1 MSAVL
6 LSRLEFHRH
15 AFALMPDPKDK
26 DPGIAVTAA
35 GQGSELDILNCN
47 CGDSRN
53 RTCSHLKK
61 LMAVQRVVQSQLGD
75 LTLEQ
80 DFRNSI
86 WYRMAESLSVGAGE
100 SEQTVTSKS
109 IVENGQDI
117 LKVYDAQGSELLAYL
132 SDGSD
137 RLRFEERCLDRPL
150 TRDIPSRAA
159 VLSELALWTLNEN
172 ERKMLDRGL
181 KTRRMAL
188 EEKFWYIVAYHAYRE
203 CGTRKI
209 TLHSA
214 IDPRT
219 GEFILNI
226 FDSKYKLVF
235 QIRVPRPRVKAVIE
249 ALKNFDP
256 EYQGLEIHPV
266 ALISRFKI
274 TQNSNREIE
283 ITPILQLTLQ
293 NGRSHMR
300 EKADLKKYRYG
311 KLYYFPDL
319 EILGEHHQ
327 PKQLPAGLDGFEKR
341 TIKKEDI
348 PGLLTAI
355 GEDLADGLLIPDKSL
370 SALTVFQRPDQ
381 INITP
386 KALERDWYWI
396 SVIYGFGNG
405 GLSLH
410 EILRAR
416 AEGRRFIEVSD
427 GWMDT
432 QAPGYENL
440 EKLLNASDANL
451 SKRTNRV
458 KLSRLDL
465 LRLQATSAQALK
477 VDGSKGMADRLTRLL
492 NFKPARPLPRIKG
505 MASELRGYQLLG
517 VEWITFLYENGLGGL
532 LCDDMGLGK
541 THEVMAFMQFLRR
554 YRNIKKPFLVV
565 CPTTVLSHWDSKI
578 REHAPDLKAAVYHG
592 GMRDFKAALE
602 TGDVLL
608 TSYGI
613 MRRDVAILRKRAFG
627 LAVFDEIQNIKNHLT
642 LAYAAAVQ
650 IRARMKLGLTGTP
663 IENSLIELKAL
674 MDLVIPG
681 YLGNHEEFKTRY
693 VQPIQDDLKSPRRG
707 ELTRLISPFTLRR
720 LKTTVL
726 SELPPKIEDIR
737 TCRLSDDQ
745 IKLYRDAV
753 ASRGQALIKVLRK
766 PGERIPYLHIFALLT
781 LLKQICNHPA
791 TVEGNL
797 RDYDRYQSGKWEL
810 FKELLSE
817 SLDSGQKVVVYSQY
831 LDMIRIIGSFLTMS
845 KVDFA
850 TLTGASRNRGQII
863 DRFNQNPDCR
873 VFVGSLK
880 AGGTGIDLVAAS
892 VVIHYDRWWNAA
904 KEDQATDRVHRIGQ
918 KRGVQVFKLVTEGTL
933 EEKISALITRKKNL
947 MNHIV
952 KEDDPGLL
960 KTFSRAQLVELLS
973 VPD

>member
-1 MSAVL
+1 
-6 LSRLEFHRH
+6 
-15 AFALMPDPKDK
+15 
-26 DPGIAVTAA
+26 
-35 GQGSELDILNCN
+35 
-47 CGDSRN
+47 
-53 RTCSHLKK
+53 
-61 LMAVQRVVQSQLGD
+61 MAVQRVVQSQFRD
-75 LTLEQ
+75 LTPEQ

-86 WYRMAESLSVGAGE
+86 WYRMAECLSVGAGE
-100 SEQTVTSKS
+100 SEQKVTSKS
-109 IVENGQDI
+109 IVENGQDV

-137 RLRFEERCLDRPL
+137 RLRFEGRCLDRPQS
-150 TRDIPSRAA
+150 RDIPSRAA
-159 VLSELALWTLNEN
+159 VLSELALWTLSEN

-181 KTRRMAL
+181 KSRRMAL

-203 CGTRKI
+203 CGNRKI
-209 TLHSA
+209 TLHTV
-214 IDPRT
+214 IDPRS
-219 GEFILNI
+219 GDFNLNV
-226 FDSKYKLVF
+226 FNSKYALVF
-235 QIRVPRPRVKAVIE
+235 RIRVPRLRVKTLIE
-249 ALKNFDP
+249 GLKGFDP
-256 EYQGLEIHPV
+256 DYQGLKIHPL
-266 ALISRFKI
+266 ALISLFKI
-274 TQNSNREIE
+274 TQNANRDVEIA
-283 ITPILQLTLQ
+283 PMLQLTLP
-293 NGRSHMR
+293 NGRTHLR
-300 EKADLKKYRYG
+300 EKADLQKFRYG
-311 KLYYFPDL
+311 DLYYFPDL
-319 EILGEHHQ
+319 DILGKHHQ

-341 TIKKEDI
+341 TIKKEDV
-348 PGLLTAI
+348 PGLLTAF
-355 GEDLADGLLIPDKSL
+355 GQDFANGPFIPDKSIG
-370 SALTVFQRPDQ
+370 ALTVFKRPDQ
-381 INITP
+381 IHINP
-386 KALERDWYWI
+386 SALERDWCWI
-396 SVIYGFGNG
+396 SVTYGFGNG
-405 GLSLH
+405 RLSLS
-410 EILRAR
+410 EILQAR

-432 QAPGYENL
+432 QSAAYEAL
-440 EKLLNASDANL
+440 EKLLEAPNEAKS
-451 SKRTNRV
+451 SKKRNRV

-465 LRLQATSAQALK
+465 LRLQATAAQALQVGGPK
-477 VDGSKGMADRLTRLL
+477 SVADRLTRLL
-492 NFKPARPLPRIKG
+492 NFKPVQPLPQIKG
-505 MASELRGYQLLG
+505 MTSTLRDYQQVG
-517 VEWITFLYENGLGGL
+517 VEWISFLYENGFGGL

-554 YRNIKKPFLVV
+554 HRNIKKPFLVV

-613 MRRDVAILRKRAFG
+613 LRRDIAILRQRAFG

-681 YLGNHEEFKTRY
+681 YLGNHEDFKTRY
-693 VQPIQDDLKSPRRG
+693 VQPIEDDTESRRRG
-707 ELTRLISPFTLRR
+707 ELTHLISPFTLRR
-720 LKTTVL
+720 LKSTVL

-753 ASRGQALIKVLRK
+753 ASRGQALIQVLQET
-766 PGERIPYLHIFALLT
+766 GEHIPYLHIFALLT

-797 RDYDRYQSGKWEL
+797 RNYDRYQSGKWEL
-810 FKELLSE
+810 FKELLAE

-831 LDMIRIIGSFLTMS
+831 LDMIRIIGSFLTSS

-850 TLTGASRNRGQII
+850 TLTGASRRRGHII
-863 DRFNQNPDCR
+863 DRFNNDPDCR

-947 MNHIV
+947 MNDIV

-960 KTFSRAQLVELLS
+960 KTFSRDQLVELLS